1 MVPVCVYKSSI
12 LLRVLFCKETEYRF
26 WIWHKCGSRTY
37 GWLGITQYSFP
48 TNGQWCL
55 YVRIAEDPKEPL
67 LSYTFVTL
75 SVSCWIFYLV
85 VSSKR
90 ILTHG
95 ITDMQWAVVN
105 GSGDRNMEEKTLE
118 LEYG

>member
-1 MVPVCVYKSSI
+1 MVPVCVYKSI

-48 TNGQWCL
+48 TNGQCCL
-55 YVRIAEDPKEPL
+55 YVRITEDPKEPL

-75 SVSCWIFYLV
+75 SVSC
-85 VSSKR
+85 
-90 ILTHG
+90 
-95 ITDMQWAVVN
+95 
-105 GSGDRNMEEKTLE
+105 
-118 LEYG
+118 